1 MTIYHLI
8 YISKKKIQSQT
19 ISRNVKKHLLIT
31 THTHRYNTVW
41 NAHQRNLTVMVIARW
56 WAPYSQRESQR
67 NLNRC

>member
-31 THTHRYNTVW
+31 THTDTTLYEMHTN
-41 NAHQRNLTVMVIARW
+41 VISLSWSLHADGHLIVNVRV
-56 WAPYSQRESQR
+56 
-67 NLNRC
+67 NVI